1 MNNLTAMLLKLM
13 PHAFHMPHSLN
24 EEMSEMQSELVF
36 HTSVAFICQSHSIS
50 ILDQISSHILSNTP
64 LSDFHHY
71 FCPFHCI
78 LGKKISCL
86 NLNSHSNPSV
96 ISPFPCSTFP
106 RHFSR
111 LLMPIFYNSF
121 ATCLSDPLY
130 QDIYFTTKLLSSDPY
145 KLQLLNA
152 MASRFNKLLL
162 SLLSWFLPFHLTS
175 QRSVPES
182 IICNSSLPHLQ
193 LLPW

>member
-1 MNNLTAMLLKLM
+1 MLLKFM
-13 PHAFHMPHSLN
+13 PHDFHMLHSLN
-24 EEMSEMQSELVF
+24 EKMSEMQSELVF
-36 HTSVAFICQSHSIS
+36 HTVLLLFASLTPF
-50 ILDQISSHILSNTP
+50 LYQIRSLLTYSATLHFLSSLFLPFP
-64 LSDFHHY
+64 LH
-71 FCPFHCI
+71 
-78 LGKKISCL
+78 LGGKIYCL

-96 ISPFPCSTFP
+96 SSPFPCSAFP
-106 RHFSR
+106 CHFSR
-111 LLMPIFYNSF
+111 LSMPIFYNSF

-130 QDIYFTTKLLSSDPY
+130 PDIHFTTKLLSSDPY

-175 QRSVPES
+175 QWSVPES
-182 IICNSSLPHLQ
+182 IICSSSLPYLQ